1 MARDL
6 TKYRIIGTTDFVG
19 KGKLALKVV
28 ESYIS
33 MNGEISVDK
42 LQEVF
47 PDAVQGRVFIREL
60 LDVVNNGDIS
70 RFHKYPLNCS
80 PGTALVSNQWGSS
93 NIGNLIELCQRLG
106 IGVENQKGEV
116 VSRQRIAATPLEERE
131 IEHFAENHDPK
142 EFTLLDFKVPENSVD
157 ALIGALKVDEPILPL
172 FHFIPDTLRRL
183 GRDCDLKTAHFY
195 LENCLISDRNIPG
208 DLIVDFNGVYSS
220 LGSDSYQMLFDW
232 DSAQNMKVRRTEGG
246 VMIALCKDESCTQML
261 TIEEKGGTTLRILLT
276 MYYKIFK
283 VICDEFRSEPSIS
296 WNKVKELGI
305 TRIPFDSMADYIE
318 HQELMNDIDNYL
330 KE

>member
-131 IEHFAENHDPK
+131 ISI
-142 EFTLLDFKVPENSVD
+142 LLK
-157 ALIGALKVDEPILPL
+157 IR
-172 FHFIPDTLRRL
+172 TLR
-183 GRDCDLKTAHFY
+183 
-195 LENCLISDRNIPG
+195 N
-208 DLIVDFNGVYSS
+208 S
-220 LGSDSYQMLFDW
+220 LY
-232 DSAQNMKVRRTEGG
+232 
-246 VMIALCKDESCTQML
+246 
-261 TIEEKGGTTLRILLT
+261 
-276 MYYKIFK
+276 
-283 VICDEFRSEPSIS
+283 
-296 WNKVKELGI
+296 
-305 TRIPFDSMADYIE
+305 
-318 HQELMNDIDNYL
+318 
-330 KE
+330 

>member
-106 IGVENQKGEV
+106 IGVENQNGEV

-157 ALIGALKVDEPILPL
+157 ALIDALKVDEPILPM

-246 VMIALCKDESCTQML
+246 VMIALCQDESCTQML

-276 MYYKIFK
+276 MYHKIFK
-283 VICDEFRSEPSIS
+283 VICDEFRNEPSIS

>member
-70 RFHKYPLNCS
+70 RFHKFPLNCS

-131 IEHFAENHDPK
+131 IEHFAENQDPK

-157 ALIGALKVDEPILPL
+157 ALIGALKVDEPILPM

-246 VMIALCKDESCTQML
+246 VMIALCQDETCTQML

-305 TRIPFDSMADYIE
+305 NRLPFDSMADYIK

>member
-70 RFHKYPLNCS
+70 RFHKIPLNCS
-80 PGTALVSNQWGSS
+80 SGAALVSNQWGSS

-131 IEHFAENHDPK
+131 IEHFAENQDPK

-157 ALIGALKVDEPILPL
+157 ALIGALKVDEPILPM

-232 DSAQNMKVRRTEGG
+232 DSAQNMKVRRMEGG
-246 VMIALCKDESCTQML
+246 VMIALCQDESCTQML

-283 VICDEFRSEPSIS
+283 VICDEFRNEPLVS

-318 HQELMNDIDNYL
+318 YQELMNDIDNYL